1 MKNKILKTLLI
12 MLFLLGTFYSISSAV
27 SITAT
32 STTVNSGES
41 GSITIIASEKLSAYR
56 ISVSNAGGL
65 NFTNATSTAGSGNDT
80 MITGASDAGVTTLG
94 TFGFIAPTVTEDTTY
109 TITFDC
115 SNLVLST
122 DNETNV
128 QSATA
133 TARIT
138 VQAKEEPEPPLN
150 NNTNSNTNTNTNT
163 STNTN
168 TNANTNTNRNTN
180 KNTTTTT
187 PTKSSNNYLE
197 SIRLSAGTLSPEF
210 NKRVTSYTVNVEE
223 NTEKIRITAQAEDN
237 KAEVKGDGE
246 ISLEDD
252 ETTVRIQVVAENGST
267 NTYTIKIQ
275 KGVSDEEQNRTI
287 GIQAIGVDAVKENGE
302 YIKVELTPDFDPL
315 IYEYTCDVERDVVSL
330 SVEAVPNTEGMTV
343 EILGGKDLQ
352 IGENVI
358 TIIVKN
364 PETDETLTYQ
374 ILVQKSSLDE
384 EALNALK
391 EQQEQ
396 QAKTEL
402 IKKIIFATCVSIIAI
417 AGIIFAVME
426 YRYAKTKENAFGD
439 SETQEDNENILYEDE
454 TTEMKEDSAKGKK
467 GGRHF

>member
-1 MKNKILKTLLI
+1 MGKLNKKTVLFIIGTCFLALLI
-12 MLFLLGTFYSISSAV
+12 FTSKTYAANATISCNG
-27 SITAT
+27 TAT
-32 STTVNSGES
+32 VGETVTISVSGNAVQWNLTLSVNGTVIAQSNELENYES
-41 GSITIIASEKLSAYR
+41 NIPISFSGTYTPTSEGNITVTLTGSITEFE
-56 ISVSNAGGL
+56 NG
-65 NFTNATSTAGSGNDT
+65 
-80 MITGASDAGVTTLG
+80 
-94 TFGFIAPTVTEDTTY
+94 TVTRDFASKT
-109 TITFDC
+109 
-115 SNLVLST
+115 
-122 DNETNV
+122 
-128 QSATA
+128 
-133 TARIT
+133 IT

-168 TNANTNTNRNTN
+168 TNANTNTNTNTNRNTNTN

-223 NTEKIRITAQAEDN
+223 NTEKIRITAQAEDD

-275 KGVSDEEQNRTI
+275 KGVSDEEQNRTL

-391 EQQEQ
+391 EQQ
-396 QAKTEL
+396 AKTEL

-426 YRYAKTKENAFGD
+426 YKYAKTKENAFGD